1 MTQSGVHAEKK
12 RCASREALRCFSRGA
27 VRRRRRRA
35 PRSHSLLSTMSS
47 HQRTSAE
54 LLFLGTDDRRL
65 LFAHAMEGRLGG
77 TSVRGLGWRYFLG
90 ALPAEPSGWAAHA
103 AAARA
108 EYAALVKRHC
118 SDPSA
123 AAADLDPTIANP
135 LSTHEESPWSAFHE
149 VEELRGEIMKDLTRL
164 HPGHPFFARAGLRE
178 AMLQIL
184 VVWAREHPALA
195 YRQGMHELLAPLVM
209 VLTLEAEEAA
219 AAAGGGGEAG
229 GGDDEAAALLRPLLD
244 QQHVE
249 ADAFSL
255 FSQLMT
261 HVAPWFES
269 GPARRPGQP
278 EVISPLVAK
287 CRHIG
292 DDLLRAADPEIHARL
307 AQLQVEPQLFLL
319 RWLRLLF
326 GREFHLDDVLMVWDA
341 LFAYGRGLVLVDH
354 LSVAMV
360 MYAAAR
366 NRAQLGAIM
375 RNSAHFGALRRR
387 ARPHLDP
394 QVRPRLAPRERV
406 RPRPQ
411 AAPQVP
417 AGRGRPPPR

>member
-1 MTQSGVHAEKK
+1 
-12 RCASREALRCFSRGA
+12 
-27 VRRRRRRA
+27 
-35 PRSHSLLSTMSS
+35 
-47 HQRTSAE
+47 
-54 LLFLGTDDRRL
+54 
-65 LFAHAMEGRLGG
+65 
-77 TSVRGLGWRYFLG
+77 
-90 ALPAEPSGWAAHA
+90 
-103 AAARA
+103 
-108 EYAALVKRHC
+108 
-118 SDPSA
+118 
-123 AAADLDPTIANP
+123 
-135 LSTHEESPWSAFHE
+135 
-149 VEELRGEIMKDLTRL
+149 
-164 HPGHPFFARAGLRE
+164 
-178 AMLQIL
+178 
-184 VVWAREHPALA
+184 
-195 YRQGMHELLAPLVM
+195 M

-219 AAAGGGGEAG
+219 AAAAAGEAG
-229 GGDDEAAALLRPLLD
+229 GGDDEAAALRPLLD

-287 CRHIG
+287 RRHIG

-366 NRAQLGAIM
+366 DRAQLGALR
-375 RNSAHFGALRRR
+375 RNSAHFGAFGRR
-387 ARPHLDP
+387 ARPPHLDP

-411 AAPQVP
+411 AAAQVP

>member
-1 MTQSGVHAEKK
+1 
-12 RCASREALRCFSRGA
+12 
-27 VRRRRRRA
+27 
-35 PRSHSLLSTMSS
+35 MSS

-219 AAAGGGGEAG
+219 AAAAGGGEAG

-292 DDLLRAADPEIHARL
+292 DELLRAADPEIHARL

-360 MYAAAR
+360 MYATAR
-366 NRAQLGAIM
+366 NSAQLGAIM
-375 RNSAHFGALRRR
+375 RNSAHFGAIRRR
-387 ARPHLDP
+387 ARPPHLDP

-411 AAPQVP
+411 AAAQVP
-417 AGRGRPPPR
+417 AGRGRPSPR

>member
-1 MTQSGVHAEKK
+1 
-12 RCASREALRCFSRGA
+12 
-27 VRRRRRRA
+27 
-35 PRSHSLLSTMSS
+35 MSS

-54 LLFLGTDDRRL
+54 LLFLGNDDRRL

-219 AAAGGGGEAG
+219 AAAAGGGEAG

-249 ADAFSL
+249 ADAFAL

-366 NRAQLGAIM
+366 DRAQLGAIM
-375 RNSAHFGALRRR
+375 CNSAHFGAIRRR
-387 ARPHLDP
+387 ARPPHLDP

-411 AAPQVP
+411 AAAQVP
-417 AGRGRPPPR
+417 AGRGRPSPR